1 MCLQLAGTAACA
13 FRLLQVRG
21 LAETKVHGWLRQA
34 EQAARIH
41 AEAHRDALASEL
53 AAEQRAAAAVRS
65 AAEAAAMHARRAA
78 AERIARAEAGAH
90 RALTAAQG
98 VHPLTSRM
106 RVCLHAAG
114 GGWGCQASN
123 IGTRQGGEAYSP
135 WRLLHVLLELFM
147 R

>member
-1 MCLQLAGTAACA
+1 MG
-13 FRLLQVRG
+13 G
-21 LAETKVHGWLRQA
+21 LRQA

-41 AEAHRDALASEL
+41 AEAQRDALASEL

-65 AAEAAAMHARRAA
+65 AAEAVALHARRAA

-90 RALTAAQG
+90 RALAAAQG
-98 VHPLTSRM
+98 AHPPASRM
-106 RVCLHAAG
+106 RVCQHAAH

-123 IGTRQGGEAYSP
+123 EGTRQGGEAPSP
-135 WRLLHVLLELFM
+135 WRLLLMLLVMFM